1 MIQSLNHPPAL
12 RGVFAPILTP
22 LDPELNPDVPRM
34 AEHARWLLDHGCHG
48 LVVFGTT
55 GEATSFASDERMATL
70 EGLLAAGL
78 PPEKL
83 LVGTGACSVP
93 ETATLTRH
101 AVAQGC
107 AGVLML
113 PPFYY
118 KDVPDQGLF
127 HHFAQVIDRVADDRL
142 RIYLYH
148 IPQFS
153 GVPFS
158 LELIQRLVDA
168 FPATVVGIKDSS
180 GQWENLRAILE
191 RFPGFGT
198 FSGTEAFL
206 LRTLRAG
213 GVGTISAM
221 ANVIPERL
229 RHLYDH
235 WQEPEADAWQAQ
247 LMETRQ
253 RIARYGT
260 IPGLKLMV
268 AEQRQDPC
276 WRRVR
281 PPLVALEGWAEEG
294 GRQTT
299 DRSGEP

>member
-1 MIQSLNHPPAL
+1 MTQSPSHPPSL
-12 RGVFAPILTP
+12 HGVFAPILTP
-22 LDPELNPDVPRM
+22 LDGELRPDVSRM
-34 AEHARWLLDHGCHG
+34 AEHARWLLDNGCHG
-48 LVVFGTT
+48 LVIFGTT
-55 GEATSFASDERMATL
+55 GEATSFAPAERMATL

-78 PPEKL
+78 PGERL

-93 ETATLTRH
+93 EAATLTQH

-118 KDVPDQGLF
+118 KNVPDDGIFQ
-127 HHFAQVIDRVADDRL
+127 HFAQVIHRVGDDRL

-158 LELIQRLVDA
+158 LDLIQRLVEA
-168 FPATVVGIKDSS
+168 FPGTVAGIKDSS
-180 GQWENLRAILE
+180 GDWKNLRTILE

-206 LRTLRAG
+206 LQTLRAG
-213 GVGTISAM
+213 GMGTISAV
-221 ANVIPERL
+221 ANVIPDRL
-229 RHLYDH
+229 RHIYDH

-247 LMETRQ
+247 LMGTRQ
-253 RIARYGT
+253 RIMAYGA
-260 IPGLKLMV
+260 IPALKLMV
-268 AEQRQDPC
+268 AEQRQDPG
-276 WRRVR
+276 WKRVR
-281 PPLVALEGWAEEG
+281 PPLVALERW
-294 GRQTT
+294 
-299 DRSGEP
+299 

>member
-1 MIQSLNHPPAL
+1 MTQSPNHPPSL
-12 RGVFAPILTP
+12 HGVFAPILTP
-22 LDPELNPDVPRM
+22 LDATLSPDVARM
-34 AEHARWLLDHGCHG
+34 AEHARWLLDNGCHG
-48 LVVFGTT
+48 LVIFGTT
-55 GEATSFASDERMATL
+55 GEATSFAPAERMATL

-78 PPEKL
+78 PGDRL

-93 ETATLTRH
+93 EAVALTRH

-118 KDVPDQGLF
+118 KNVPDDGIFQ
-127 HHFAQVIDRVADDRL
+127 HFAQVIQRVGDDRL

-158 LELIQRLVDA
+158 LDLIQRLVEA
-168 FPATVVGIKDSS
+168 FPGTVVGIKDSS
-180 GQWENLRAILE
+180 GDWENLRAILE

-213 GVGTISAM
+213 GVGTISAV
-221 ANVIPERL
+221 ANVIPDRL

-235 WQEPEADAWQAQ
+235 WQSPEAEEWQAQ

-253 RIARYGT
+253 RITRYGA
-260 IPGLKLMV
+260 IPALKLMV
-268 AEQRQDPC
+268 AEQRQDPG
-276 WRRVR
+276 WKRVR
-281 PPLVALEGWAEEG
+281 PPLVALEGW
-294 GRQTT
+294 
-299 DRSGEP
+299 